1 MAPLNKLFKIA
12 LVIGAAA
19 AAGGCA
25 SAGTAGTSFTTV
37 DHPGSHPIALR
48 VHNYNWQ
55 DVRIYF
61 VPENGARQVRLA
73 TIGSFTSRTIP
84 LRGQITASLRAS
96 GAARFV
102 IRPLGS
108 RQAHTTEPLVVRP
121 GDAMELTVESRLNYS
136 TLILASR

>member
-1 MAPLNKLFKIA
+1 MAPLNQLFKIA
-12 LVIGAAA
+12 LLIGAAA

-25 SAGTAGTSFTTV
+25 SAGTSFTTV
-37 DHPGSHPIALR
+37 DRPSSRPIALL

-73 TIGSFTSRTIP
+73 TIESFMSRTIR
-84 LRGQITASLRAS
+84 LRGQIEASVRTS
-96 GAARFV
+96 GAARFL
-102 IRPLGS
+102 IRPIGV
-108 RQAHTTEPLVVRP
+108 RQGHATETLFVSA
-121 GDAMELTVESRLNYS
+121 GDEMELTVESRLNYS

>member
-12 LVIGAAA
+12 LLISAAA
-19 AAGGCA
+19 AAGGWGCA
-25 SAGTAGTSFTTV
+25 SAGTSFATM
-37 DHPGSHPIALR
+37 DRSRSQPIALR

-73 TIGSFTSRTIP
+73 TIGSYTSGTIP
-84 LRGQITASLRAS
+84 LRGQIKASLRAS

-108 RQAHTTEPLVVRP
+108 RQGHTTEPLIVRP
-121 GDAMELTVESRLNYS
+121 GDEMQLTVESRLKYS

>member
-1 MAPLNKLFKIA
+1 MAPLNRLFKIA
-12 LVIGAAA
+12 LLIGAAA

-25 SAGTAGTSFTTV
+25 SAGTSFTTV
-37 DHPGSHPIALR
+37 DNHRSQPIALR
-48 VHNYNWQ
+48 VHNNNWQ

-84 LRGQITASLRAS
+84 LQRQIKASLRAS

-102 IRPLGS
+102 IQPLGS
-108 RQAHTTEPLVVRP
+108 RQGHITEPLLVRP
-121 GDAMELTVESRLNYS
+121 GDEMELTVGHRLRYS
-136 TLILASR
+136 TLILARR

>member
-12 LVIGAAA
+12 LVIGAAVT
-19 AAGGCA
+19 AGGCA
-25 SAGTAGTSFTTV
+25 SAGTSFTTV
-37 DHPGSHPIALR
+37 DRPGSQPIALL

-121 GDAMELTVESRLNYS
+121 GDEMELTVESRLNYS

>member
-12 LVIGAAA
+12 LLIGAAA

-25 SAGTAGTSFTTV
+25 SAGTSFTPV
-37 DHPGSHPIALR
+37 DHHRSQPIALR
-48 VHNYNWQ
+48 VRNNNWQ
-55 DVRIYF
+55 DVKIYF
-61 VPENGARQVRLA
+61 VPEIGARQVRLA

-84 LRGQITASLRAS
+84 LQQQIRASLRAS

-102 IRPLGS
+102 IQPLGS
-108 RQAHTTEPLVVRP
+108 RQAYTTEPLLVRP
-121 GDAMELTVESRLNYS
+121 GDEMELTVGHRLRYS